1 MLCQEIYFSNKKEVE
16 NKQNTV
22 HKNLENIV
30 KFGKTVVDVIIFNEN
45 I

>member
-1 MLCQEIYFSNKKEVE
+1 MMCQEICFSNKKEVE

-22 HKNLENIV
+22 HNNLENTV
-30 KFGKTVVDVIIFNEN
+30 ASGKTVFHIIIFNEN

>member
-1 MLCQEIYFSNKKEVE
+1 MLCQEIHFSNKKEVE
-16 NKQNTV
+16 NKQNTF
-22 HKNLENIV
+22 HNNLENIV